1 MNSSTQFDWDE
12 IKRAW
17 DNCYGE
23 NLETFYYGFY
33 LELEKIAIL
42 QAHYDNAIANELGI
56 EIKKPEPNSSTTGAD
71 TDKK

>member
-33 LELEKIAIL
+33 VALQKI
-42 QAHYDNAIANELGI
+42 DNERDTTNEWL
-56 EIKKPEPNSSTTGAD
+56 
-71 TDKK
+71 

>member
-23 NLETFYYGFY
+23 NLETFYYGQFITI
-33 LELEKIAIL
+33 ETKIEKIA
-42 QAHYDNAIANELGI
+42 
-56 EIKKPEPNSSTTGAD
+56 KKKEAKD
-71 TDKK
+71 E

>member
-1 MNSSTQFDWDE
+1 MESEALMNSSTQFDWDE

-33 LELEKIAIL
+33 LELEKIAKKKEFK
-42 QAHYDNAIANELGI
+42 QRLGVSD
-56 EIKKPEPNSSTTGAD
+56 E
-71 TDKK
+71 

>member
-1 MNSSTQFDWDE
+1 MERYVMNSSTQFDWDE

-33 LELEKIAIL
+33 LELEKIA
-42 QAHYDNAIANELGI
+42 
-56 EIKKPEPNSSTTGAD
+56 KKKEAKD
-71 TDKK
+71 ERL

>member
-1 MNSSTQFDWDE
+1 MESEALMNSSTQFDWDE

-33 LELEKIAIL
+33 LELEKIAKKKEFK
-42 QAHYDNAIANELGI
+42 QRLGVSD
-56 EIKKPEPNSSTTGAD
+56 ERL
-71 TDKK
+71 

>member
-1 MNSSTQFDWDE
+1 MESEALVNSSTQFDWDE

-33 LELEKIAIL
+33 LELEKIAKKKEFK
-42 QAHYDNAIANELGI
+42 QRLGVSD
-56 EIKKPEPNSSTTGAD
+56 E
-71 TDKK
+71 